1 MAYFA
6 NNYNNPDNS
15 KFSLSDSILKYL
27 TENIADL
34 KLILNEMSEH
44 HMALCLDDTKLANIQ
59 MKQQNIPKTYS
70 GNIKFNNI
78 NEETKIIFLNILNLK
93 KIINK
98 SINKHNTI
106 MNTIPQIKNI
116 FIQTSQNDNI
126 NNNYDNDINNDIED
140 EHKNI
145 FDEEILFMPHLAP
158 IQNDEIETLS
168 IDLMIKEINVLSN
181 LIIDMNNKITQVMNN
196 CLITRND
203 ITHRYRERMNI
214 DLVNIIIN

>member
-1 MAYFA
+1 MAYFP
-6 NNYNNPDNS
+6 NNYFNPDNS

-59 MKQQNIPKTYS
+59 MKQQNIPKTCN

-98 SINKHNTI
+98 SMNKHNTI
-106 MNTIPQIKNI
+106 IHAIPQMKNI
-116 FIQTSQNDNI
+116 FIQTSQNENI
-126 NNNYDNDINNDIED
+126 NNNYDNDNED

-145 FDEEILFMPHLAP
+145 YAEEILFLPPQVA
-158 IQNDEIETLS
+158 IQNNEIETLS
-168 IDLMIKEINVLSN
+168 IDLLIKEINTLSN
-181 LIIDMNNKITQVMNN
+181 LIIEINNKITQVMNN

-203 ITHRYRERMNI
+203 ITRRYRERMNI

>member
-1 MAYFA
+1 MAYFP
-6 NNYNNPDNS
+6 NNYFNPDNS

-78 NEETKIIFLNILNLK
+78 NEETRNIFLNIINLK

-98 SINKHNTI
+98 SMNKHNTI
-106 MNTIPQIKNI
+106 IHAIPQMKNI
-116 FIQTSQNDNI
+116 FIQTSQNENI
-126 NNNYDNDINNDIED
+126 NNNYDNDNDNED

-145 FDEEILFMPHLAP
+145 YAEEILFLPQPAP
-158 IQNDEIETLS
+158 IQNNEIETLS
-168 IDLMIKEINVLSN
+168 IDLLIKEINTLSN
-181 LIIDMNNKITQVMNN
+181 LIIEMNNKITQVMNN
-196 CLITRND
+196 CLITRNN
-203 ITHRYRERMNI
+203 ITHIYRERMNI
-214 DLVNIIIN
+214 DLINIIIN

>member
-1 MAYFA
+1 MAYFP
-6 NNYNNPDNS
+6 NNYFNPDNS

-78 NEETKIIFLNILNLK
+78 NEETRNIFLNIINLK

-98 SINKHNTI
+98 TMNKHNTI
-106 MNTIPQIKNI
+106 IHAIPQMKNI
-116 FIQTSQNDNI
+116 FIQTSQNENI
-126 NNNYDNDINNDIED
+126 NNNYDNDNDN

-145 FDEEILFMPHLAP
+145 YAEEILFLPQPAP
-158 IQNDEIETLS
+158 IQNNEIETLS
-168 IDLMIKEINVLSN
+168 IDLLIKEINTISN
-181 LIIDMNNKITQVMNN
+181 LIIEINNKITQVMNN
-196 CLITRND
+196 CLITRNN
-203 ITHRYRERMNI
+203 ITQRYRERMNI

>member
-1 MAYFA
+1 MAYFP
-6 NNYNNPDNS
+6 NNYFNPDNS

-59 MKQQNIPKTYS
+59 MKQQNIPKTCN

-98 SINKHNTI
+98 SMNKHNTI
-106 MNTIPQIKNI
+106 IHAIPQMKNI
-116 FIQTSQNDNI
+116 FIQTSQNENI
-126 NNNYDNDINNDIED
+126 NNNYDNDNED

-145 FDEEILFMPHLAP
+145 YTEEILFLPQPAP
-158 IQNDEIETLS
+158 IQNNEIETLS
-168 IDLMIKEINVLSN
+168 IDLLIKEINTLSN
-181 LIIDMNNKITQVMNN
+181 LIIEINNKITVEKLL
-196 CLITRND
+196 C
-203 ITHRYRERMNI
+203 Y
-214 DLVNIIIN
+214 